1 MRCGGVGV
9 GLARRIFGVCLN
21 LPCGAVRDNN
31 FLPLLSRFVETRK
44 IRSASVPQGC
54 VCSKGAD
61 YGCNGSVS

>member
-1 MRCGGVGV
+1 MSCGVWVWGWKG
-9 GLARRIFGVCLN
+9 GSFEFALN
-21 LPCGAVRDNN
+21 LPCSAVRDNN
-31 FLPLLSRFVETRK
+31 FLPLLYGSVETRK